1 MKRIRRS
8 DAKKQAASA
17 KRVKTP
23 SMIGIILFGGRIV
36 DRAQELVQFRD
47 VTSPLVMA
55 TRGAFVGEY
64 TTKSSIMSREK
75 LELERKDKAKS
86 MKIIES
92 GSSEKGSTHN
102 GRNPIK
108 APAQREVEDGLDKN
122 HSGILTQRMGLKDC
136 QGRRMGTDSYSLPI
150 HTPETGD
157 AVSIQIARRVLRSDA
172 KIMAPSAKTNED
184 YHHYSDHR
192 CL

>member
-1 MKRIRRS
+1 MFSKNRRGSRLGTDSLSLLPDGSQTTSAVLTRTMKRIRRS

-92 GSSEKGSTHN
+92 GSSEKGSINN
-102 GRNPIK
+102 GGNPIK
-108 APAQREVEDGLDKN
+108 APGNGK
-122 HSGILTQRMGLKDC
+122 
-136 QGRRMGTDSYSLPI
+136 
-150 HTPETGD
+150 
-157 AVSIQIARRVLRSDA
+157 
-172 KIMAPSAKTNED
+172 
-184 YHHYSDHR
+184 
-192 CL
+192 